1 MAKAVNIRI
10 FYSLLFISLL
20 EASVWCVPLFDD
32 NTGVQQIFSSYYDRE
47 TENFKSAGQS
57 ISGLFVS
64 AILTGVCYAG
74 LEFASKVEEL
84 LLKRKF
90 QRTLLAT
97 QSPADSTSLSALP
110 LTHRGLPSLL
120 RTFKSTFQIP

>member
-1 MAKAVNIRI
+1 MAKSVNIRI

-20 EASVWCVPLFDD
+20 EASIWCVPLFDD
-32 NTGVQQIFSSYYDRE
+32 NAGVQQIFTSYYDRE
-47 TENFKSAGQS
+47 TENFKGASQS

-64 AILTGVCYAG
+64 ALLTGVCYAG
-74 LEFASKVEEL
+74 LELASKEEQ

-90 QRTLLAT
+90 QSTLLAT